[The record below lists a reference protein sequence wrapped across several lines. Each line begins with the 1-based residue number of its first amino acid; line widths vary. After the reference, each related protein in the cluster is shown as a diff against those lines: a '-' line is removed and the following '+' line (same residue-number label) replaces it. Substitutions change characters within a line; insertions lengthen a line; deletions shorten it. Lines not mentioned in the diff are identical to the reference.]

1 MPAPPIV
8 PVIVTTSSAHATSS
22 VASSIAQSGIPGD
35 YGKCTCTAP
44 TTKRI
49 TQSRSCCECPAKFH
63 LPCHRLLNAH
73 STVPWYCP
81 QCRSKHLD
89 PFFHVL
95 KAIQEPKLVIHR
107 QCGSGTISF
116 TLTPEELAEYKSS
129 SGKKIIQIHSVL
141 ANARG
146 YEHGLE
152 WPNYVDVKVNH
163 VSFSVVQVRAAFV
176 NIEHT

>member
-1 MPAPPIV
+1 MPAPPV
-8 PVIVTTSSAHATSS
+8 PACTTSSA
-22 VASSIAQSGIPGD
+22 ASSSTHSGIPGE
-35 YGKCTCTAP
+35 YGKCICTAF

-49 TQSRSCCECPAKFH
+49 KQSRSCSACPAKFH

-95 KAIQEPKLVIHR
+95 KAIQEPSIVINR
-107 QCGSGTISF
+107 QSGHGQISF

-129 SGKKIIQIHSVL
+129 SGKKVIQLHSVL

-146 YEHGLE
+146 YEYGLE
-152 WPNYVDVKVNH
+152 WPNYVEVKVNH
-163 VSFSVVQVRAAFV
+163 VSFSVVQVRFPAFGY
-176 NIEHT
+176 H